1 MQFADLLTRVSYLPP
16 ADVEFLSRAH
26 EAAASAHYDQNR
38 LSGEKFIEHPLSVAA
53 ILAELQLDRDTLAA
67 AILHDTVE
75 DTHLTVQDLERSFGP
90 TVGKLVAGV
99 TKLDRIT
106 FRSQEQAQAE
116 NVRKMLVAMAED
128 VRVVLMK
135 LADRLH
141 NMRTVDFL
149 PEARRQAMAQET
161 LDIYAP
167 LAHRLGM
174 WNIKWELED
183 LSFAQLHPEEY
194 ADIVKRI
201 ARKRRERET
210 YVNDIKEILE
220 RELAAVGIR
229 ADTSGRPK
237 HVYSI
242 ANKLALGKEFDEIY
256 DLSAIRVLTDSIKDC
271 YGALGVI
278 HALWKPIPGR
288 FKDYIAMPKSNGY
301 QSLHTTVV
309 SQTGEPMEIQ
319 IRTHEMHRTA
329 EWGVAAHW
337 AYKEGASG
345 DNRKMDQRF
354 AWLRQL
360 MEWQKEVLDA
370 ETFVDA
376 VKVDVFRDEVF
387 VFTPKGDVLALP
399 SGATAVDF
407 AYRIHTEVGH
417 RCIGAKANSRMVP
430 LDYQLQNGDIL
441 EILTSKGPH
450 GPSRDWLAFV
460 KTAGAAQKIRV
471 WFKKERREEN
481 VAKGKELLDKEFRRM
496 QQRTLASLGDERM
509 LELARE
515 FRFQDLNDFHAA
527 IGYGD
532 VSPHAVL
539 LKYIAATQPETP
551 APGEFPLIPLVP
563 QFKPTGEVRVKG
575 ERGVLTQI
583 ARCCKPVPGDPIT
596 GYITRGKGISVHRT
610 SCKNVTNVINQERRV
625 DVEWDTGG
633 RQLYPV
639 GIKIEAWDRTGLLR
653 DIATVIAENKI
664 NLTGADVQVYDDKT
678 AVISTTVEISSLTQL
693 SRLMERLETVK
704 DVHTVAR
711 EGNLAAS

>member
-16 ADVEFLSRAH
+16 KDVEFLSRAH
-26 EAAASAHYDQNR
+26 EAAASAHHDQNR

-99 TKLDRIT
+99 TKLDKIS

-149 PEARRQAMAQET
+149 PEARRKAMAQET
-161 LDIYAP
+161 LDIYGP

-174 WNIKWELED
+174 WTIKWELED
-183 LSFAQLHPEEY
+183 LSFAQLHPDEY

-201 ARKRRERET
+201 ARKRREREAS
-210 YVNDIKEILE
+210 VNDIKEILE

-229 ADTSGRPK
+229 AETSGRPK

-242 ANKLALGKEFDEIY
+242 ANKMALGKDFDEIY

-271 YGALGVI
+271 YGALGII
-278 HALWKPIPGR
+278 HSLWKPIPGR

-337 AYKEGASG
+337 AYKEGVTRE
-345 DNRKMDQRF
+345 DKKMDQRF
-354 AWLRQL
+354 SWLRQL

-387 VFTPKGDVLALP
+387 VFTPRGDVLALP

-441 EILTSKGPH
+441 EILTSKAPH
-450 GPSRDWLAFV
+450 GPSRDWLSFV

-481 VAKGKELLDKEFRRM
+481 VAKGKEQLDKEFRRM
-496 QQRTLASLGDERM
+496 QQRPLASLGDERV
-509 LELARE
+509 LELAHD
-515 FRFQDLNDFHAA
+515 FRFQELNDFFAA
-527 IGYGD
+527 VGYGD

-551 APGEFPLIPLVP
+551 TPGEFPLIPLVP

-583 ARCCKPVPGDPIT
+583 ARCCKPVPGDLIT
-596 GYITRGKGISVHRT
+596 GYITRGKGISIHRT

-639 GIKIEAWDRTGLLR
+639 AIKIEAWDRTGLLR

>member
-1 MQFADLLTRVSYLPP
+1 MQFADLLGKLSYLPP
-16 ADVEFLSRAH
+16 QDVEVLSRAYD
-26 EAAASAHYDQNR
+26 AAASAHHDQNR
-38 LSGEKFIEHPLSVAA
+38 LSGEKFIEHPLSVAG
-53 ILAELQLDRDTLAA
+53 ILADLQLDRDTLAA

-75 DTHLTVQDLERSFGP
+75 DTHLTVSDLEQSFGP

-99 TKLDRIT
+99 TKLEKIS
-106 FRSQEQAQAE
+106 FHSQEQAQAE

-141 NMRTVDFL
+141 NMRTVESL
-149 PEARRQAMAQET
+149 PEVRRRAMAQET

-183 LSFAQLHPEEY
+183 LSFAQLHPDEY
-194 ADIVKRI
+194 REIVKKI
-201 ARKRRERET
+201 ARKRKERET
-210 YVNDIKEILE
+210 AVNDIKEILE
-220 RELAAVGIR
+220 RELTSVGIK
-229 ADTSGRPK
+229 ADTTGRPK

-242 ANKLALGKEFDEIY
+242 ANKLAMGKDFDEIY

-278 HALWKPIPGR
+278 HSLWKPIPGR

-309 SQTGEPMEIQ
+309 SHSGEPMEIQ
-319 IRTHEMHRTA
+319 IRTQEMHRTA

-337 AYKEGASG
+337 TYKESG
-345 DNRKMDQRF
+345 GKDDRKMDQRF

-360 MEWQKEVLDA
+360 IDWQKEVLDA
-370 ETFVDA
+370 EKFVDA
-376 VKVDVFRDEVF
+376 VKVDVFRDE
-387 VFTPKGDVLALP
+387 
-399 SGATAVDF
+399 
-407 AYRIHTEVGH
+407 
-417 RCIGAKANSRMVP
+417 
-430 LDYQLQNGDIL
+430 
-441 EILTSKGPH
+441 
-450 GPSRDWLAFV
+450 
-460 KTAGAAQKIRV
+460 
-471 WFKKERREEN
+471 
-481 VAKGKELLDKEFRRM
+481 LLDKEFRRM
-496 QQRTLASLGDERM
+496 QQRALASIGDERV
-509 LELARE
+509 LELAAE
-515 FRFQDLNDFHAA
+515 FRFSNLPDFYAA

-532 VSPHAVL
+532 VSPHSVL
-539 LKYIAATQPETP
+539 LKYMAAGQQPDGN
-551 APGEFPLIPLVP
+551 GEFPLIPLVP
-563 QFKPTGEVRVKG
+563 QFKPTGEIRVKG

-583 ARCCKPVPGDPIT
+583 AQCCKPVPGDLIS
-596 GYITRGKGISVHRT
+596 GYITRGKGITVHRT
-610 SCKNVTNVINQERRV
+610 SCKNVMNVTNQERVVQV
-625 DVEWDTGG
+625 DWDTGG

-653 DIATVIAENKI
+653 DIATVIAESKI
-664 NLTGADVQVYDDKT
+664 NLTGAEVQVYDDKT

-711 EGNLAAS
+711 EGNLAAT

>member
-1 MQFADLLTRVSYLPP
+1 MQFADLLSKVSYLPP
-16 ADVEFLSRAH
+16 ADVEFLSRAYDT
-26 EAAASAHYDQNR
+26 AASAHHDQNR
-38 LSGEKFIEHPLSVAA
+38 LSGEKFIEHPQSVAG
-53 ILAELQLDRDTLAA
+53 ILADLQLDRDTLAA

-75 DTHLTVQDLERSFGP
+75 DTHLTVSDLEQTFGP
-90 TVGKLVAGV
+90 TVGRLVAGV
-99 TKLDRIT
+99 TKLEKIT

-141 NMRTVDFL
+141 NMRTLDFL
-149 PEARRQAMAQET
+149 PENRRKAIAQET

-194 ADIVKRI
+194 QEIVKKI
-201 ARKRRERET
+201 SRKRKEREA

-220 RELAAVGIR
+220 RELAAVGIK
-229 ADTSGRPK
+229 AETSGRPK

-242 ANKLALGKEFDEIY
+242 ANKLALGKDFDEIY
-256 DLSAIRVLTDSIKDC
+256 DLSAIRVLTESIKDC
-271 YGALGVI
+271 YGTLGVI
-278 HALWKPIPGR
+278 HSLWKPIPGR

-309 SQTGEPMEIQ
+309 SHSGEPMEIQ

-337 AYKEGASG
+337 TYKESAGK
-345 DNRKMDQRF
+345 DDRKLDQRF

-360 MEWQKEVLDA
+360 MDWQKEVLDA
-370 ETFVDA
+370 EKFVDA
-376 VKVDVFRDEVF
+376 VKIDVFRDEVF

-399 SGATAVDF
+399 TGATAVDF

-417 RCIGAKANSRMVP
+417 RTIGAKANSRMVP

-450 GPSRDWLAFV
+450 GPSRDWLSFV
-460 KTAGAAQKIRV
+460 KTASASQKIRG

-481 VAKGKELLDKEFRRM
+481 VAKGKEQLDKEFRRM
-496 QQRTLASLGDERM
+496 QQRALSSLGDERL
-509 LELARE
+509 LELAKE
-515 FRFQDLNDFHAA
+515 FRFNDLNDFYAA
-527 IGYGD
+527 VGYGD
-532 VSPHAVL
+532 VSAHAVL
-539 LKYIAATQPETP
+539 LKYVASSQPDGSAES
-551 APGEFPLIPLVP
+551 AVIPMVP
-563 QFKPTGEVRVKG
+563 QYKPTGEVRVKG

-583 ARCCKPVPGDPIT
+583 AQCCKPVPGDLIT
-596 GYITRGKGISVHRT
+596 GYITRGKGISVHRK
-610 SCKNVTNVINQERRV
+610 SCKNVTNVQNQERLV
-625 DVEWDTGG
+625 EVEWDTGG

-639 GIKIEAWDRTGLLR
+639 AIKIEAWDRTGLLR

-664 NLTGADVQVYDDKT
+664 NLTGAEVQVYDDKT
-678 AVISTTVEISSLTQL
+678 AVISTIVEISSLTQL
-693 SRLMERLETVK
+693 SRLMERLETIK

>member
-1 MQFADLLTRVSYLPP
+1 
-16 ADVEFLSRAH
+16 
-26 EAAASAHYDQNR
+26 
-38 LSGEKFIEHPLSVAA
+38 
-53 ILAELQLDRDTLAA
+53 
-67 AILHDTVE
+67 
-75 DTHLTVQDLERSFGP
+75 
-90 TVGKLVAGV
+90 
-99 TKLDRIT
+99 
-106 FRSQEQAQAE
+106 
-116 NVRKMLVAMAED
+116 
-128 VRVVLMK
+128 
-135 LADRLH
+135 
-141 NMRTVDFL
+141 
-149 PEARRQAMAQET
+149 
-161 LDIYAP
+161 
-167 LAHRLGM
+167 
-174 WNIKWELED
+174 
-183 LSFAQLHPEEY
+183 
-194 ADIVKRI
+194 
-201 ARKRRERET
+201 
-210 YVNDIKEILE
+210 
-220 RELAAVGIR
+220 
-229 ADTSGRPK
+229 
-237 HVYSI
+237 
-242 ANKLALGKEFDEIY
+242 
-256 DLSAIRVLTDSIKDC
+256 
-271 YGALGVI
+271 
-278 HALWKPIPGR
+278 
-288 FKDYIAMPKSNGY
+288 MPKSNGY

-337 AYKEGASG
+337 AYKEGVTRE
-345 DNRKMDQRF
+345 DKKMDQRF
-354 AWLRQL
+354 SWLRQL

-387 VFTPKGDVLALP
+387 VFTPRGDVLALP

-441 EILTSKGPH
+441 EILTSKAPH
-450 GPSRDWLAFV
+450 GPSRDWLSFV

-481 VAKGKELLDKEFRRM
+481 VAKGKEQLDKEFRRM
-496 QQRTLASLGDERM
+496 QQRPLASLGDERV
-509 LELARE
+509 LELAHD
-515 FRFQDLNDFHAA
+515 FRFQELNDFFAA
-527 IGYGD
+527 VGYGD

-551 APGEFPLIPLVP
+551 TPGEFPLIPLVP

-583 ARCCKPVPGDPIT
+583 ARCCKPVPGDLIT
-596 GYITRGKGISVHRT
+596 GYITRGKGISIHRT

-639 GIKIEAWDRTGLLR
+639 AIKIEAWDRTGLLR

>member
-1 MQFADLLTRVSYLPP
+1 MQFADLLTKLSYLPP
-16 ADVEFLSRAH
+16 QDVDVLSRAYDT
-26 EAAASAHYDQNR
+26 AASAHHDQNR
-38 LSGEKFIEHPLSVAA
+38 LSGEKFIEHPLSVAG
-53 ILAELQLDRDTLAA
+53 ILADLQLDRDTLAA

-75 DTHLTVQDLERSFGP
+75 DTHLTVTDLEQSFGP

-99 TKLDRIT
+99 TKLEKIS
-106 FRSQEQAQAE
+106 FHSQEQAQAE

-149 PEARRQAMAQET
+149 PENRRRAIAQET

-183 LSFAQLHPEEY
+183 LSFAQLHPDEY
-194 ADIVKRI
+194 QDIVKRI
-201 ARKRRERET
+201 ARKRKERET

-220 RELAAVGIR
+220 RELSAVGIK

-242 ANKLALGKEFDEIY
+242 AQKLALGKDFDEIY

-278 HALWKPIPGR
+278 HSLWKPIPGR

-309 SQTGEPMEIQ
+309 SHTGEPMEIQ
-319 IRTHEMHRTA
+319 IRTQEMHKTA
-329 EWGVAAHW
+329 ESGVAAHW
-337 AYKEGASG
+337 AYKEGSK
-345 DNRKMDQRF
+345 DERKMDQRF

-360 MEWQKEVLDA
+360 MDWQKEVLDA
-370 ETFVDA
+370 EKFVDA

-430 LDYQLQNGDIL
+430 LDYPLENGDIV
-441 EILTSKGPH
+441 EVLTSKGPH
-450 GPSRDWLAFV
+450 GPSRDWLNFV
-460 KTAGAAQKIRV
+460 KTAGAAQKIRA

-481 VAKGKELLDKEFRRM
+481 VAKGKELLDKEFRRIE
-496 QQRTLASLGDERM
+496 QRALASIGDERV

-515 FRFQDLNDFHAA
+515 FHFNDLNDFFAA

-532 VSPHAVL
+532 VSAHAVL
-539 LKYIAATQPETP
+539 LKDVAASQPD
-551 APGEFPLIPLVP
+551 GNGVFPLIPLVP
-563 QFKPTGEVRVKG
+563 QFKPTGEIRVKG

-583 ARCCKPVPGDPIT
+583 AQCCKPVPGDPIK
-596 GYITRGKGISVHRT
+596 GYITRGKGITVHRAT
-610 SCKNVTNVINQERRV
+610 CKNVMNVLNQERLVEV
-625 DVEWDTGG
+625 DWDTGG

-639 GIKIEAWDRTGLLR
+639 AIKIEAWDRTGLLR

-664 NLTGADVQVYDDKT
+664 NLTGAEVQVYDDKT

-711 EGNLAAS
+711 QGNLAAS

>member
-1 MQFADLLTRVSYLPP
+1 MQFADLLSKVSYLPP
-16 ADVEFLSRAH
+16 HDVDVLSRAYD
-26 EAAASAHYDQNR
+26 AAASAHHDQNR
-38 LSGEKFIEHPLSVAA
+38 LSGEKFIEHPLSVAG
-53 ILAELQLDRDTLAA
+53 ILADLQLDRDTLAA

-75 DTHLTVQDLERSFGP
+75 DTHLTISDLEQSFGP

-99 TKLDRIT
+99 TKLEKIS
-106 FRSQEQAQAE
+106 FHSQEQAQAE

-141 NMRTVDFL
+141 NMRTVNYL
-149 PEARRQAMAQET
+149 PENRRRAMAQET

-183 LSFAQLHPEEY
+183 LSFAQLHPDGYQE
-194 ADIVKRI
+194 IVKKI
-201 ARKRRERET
+201 ARKRKEREA

-220 RELAAVGIR
+220 RELTAVGIK

-242 ANKLALGKEFDEIY
+242 ANKLALGKDFDEIY

-278 HALWKPIPGR
+278 HSLWKPIPGR

-309 SQTGEPMEIQ
+309 SHSGEPMEIQ
-319 IRTHEMHRTA
+319 IRTQEMHRTA

-337 AYKEGASG
+337 TYKEGGS
-345 DNRKMDQRF
+345 
-354 AWLRQL
+354 L
-360 MEWQKEVLDA
+360 EVLA
-370 ETFVDA
+370 
-376 VKVDVFRDEVF
+376 
-387 VFTPKGDVLALP
+387 
-399 SGATAVDF
+399 
-407 AYRIHTEVGH
+407 
-417 RCIGAKANSRMVP
+417 
-430 LDYQLQNGDIL
+430 
-441 EILTSKGPH
+441 SKGPH
-450 GPSRDWLAFV
+450 GPSRDWLGFV
-460 KTAGAAQKIRV
+460 KTAGASQKIRV

-481 VAKGKELLDKEFRRM
+481 VSKGKELLDKEFRRM
-496 QQRTLASLGDERM
+496 QQRALASIGDERV

-515 FRFQDLNDFHAA
+515 FRFTDLNDFYAA

-532 VSPHAVL
+532 VSPHSVL
-539 LKYIAATQPETP
+539 LKYMAAGEPQTDGN
-551 APGEFPLIPLVP
+551 GEFPLIPLVP
-563 QFKPTGEVRVKG
+563 QFKPTGEIRVKG

-583 ARCCKPVPGDPIT
+583 AQCCKPVPGDPIS
-596 GYITRGKGISVHRT
+596 GYITRGKGITVHRT
-610 SCKNVTNVINQERRV
+610 SCKNIMNVSNQERVVPV
-625 DVEWDTGG
+625 DWDTGG

-639 GIKIEAWDRTGLLR
+639 VIKIEAWDRTGLLR
-653 DIATVIAENKI
+653 DIATVIAESKI
-664 NLTGADVQVYDDKT
+664 NLTGAEVQVYDDKT

-711 EGNLAAS
+711 EGNLART

>member
-16 ADVEFLSRAH
+16 ADVEFLSRAY
-26 EAAASAHYDQNR
+26 EAAASAHHDQNR

-53 ILAELQLDRDTLAA
+53 ILADLQLDRDTLAA

-75 DTHLTVQDLERSFGP
+75 DTHLTVQDLEHSFGG

-99 TKLDRIT
+99 TKLDRIS

-141 NMRTVDFL
+141 NMRTVNFL
-149 PEARRQAMAQET
+149 PEARRRAMAQET

-183 LSFAQLHPEEY
+183 LSFAQLHPDEY
-194 ADIVKRI
+194 ADIVKHI
-201 ARKRRERET
+201 ARKRREREA
-210 YVNDIKEILE
+210 YVKDIMDILE
-220 RELAAVGIR
+220 RELAAVGI
-229 ADTSGRPK
+229 AAETSGRPK

-242 ANKLALGKEFDEIY
+242 ANKMALGKEFDEIY

-337 AYKEGASG
+337 AYKEGG
-345 DNRKMDQRF
+345 KDNRKMDQRF

-387 VFTPKGDVLALP
+387 VFTPRGDVLALP

-430 LDYQLQNGDIL
+430 LDYPLQNGDIL

-460 KTAGAAQKIRV
+460 KTAGAAQKIRG

-496 QQRTLASLGDERM
+496 QQRTLASLGDERV
-509 LELARE
+509 LALAAE
-515 FRFQDLNDFHAA
+515 FHFQDLNDFFAA
-527 IGYGD
+527 VGYGD

-539 LKYIAATQPETP
+539 LKYIAATEP
-551 APGEFPLIPLVP
+551 AEPAAGEFPLIPLVP
-563 QFKPTGEVRVKG
+563 QFKPTGELRVKG

-610 SCKNVTNVINQERRV
+610 TCKNVLNVLNQERRV

-639 GIKIEAWDRTGLLR
+639 AIKIEAWDRTGLLR

-664 NLTGADVQVYDDKT
+664 NLTGAEVQVYDDKT